1 MRYLATLLFLMFVL
15 TSGAQ
20 GEDSVKILSWNVFL
34 RPGILHDHQ
43 LDRVDSIAK
52 YLSDTD
58 ADVLV
63 LQEVFHRKSRK
74 KLIGYLKEKY
84 PFFTS
89 MGPKSF
95 FRIPS
100 GVVILSK
107 DSIVDVDRVS
117 FRKSTGAD
125 RLAKKGAV
133 CVTIHRKEHD
143 FHVIGTHLQ
152 AGGGEKGALIRK
164 HQLHRIHKLATR
176 KDSLDPIVFA
186 GDFNI
191 SFGTEAYSDLIDS
204 LQTKTKKPRG
214 KFRSTA
220 NFNDQEL
227 FSTSGKPKWIDFI
240 FLHNRK
246 NAEIEETWIEEPRL
260 SAENDHERLSDHN
273 PILSIVKF
281 DFSE

>member
-43 LDRVDSIAK
+43 LERVDSIAK

-74 KLIGYLKEKY
+74 KLIGHLKEKY

-100 GVVILSK
+100 SGGICLAGVVGNRSSHLASG
-107 DSIVDVDRVS
+107 VS
-117 FRKSTGAD
+117 SSSG
-125 RLAKKGAV
+125 
-133 CVTIHRKEHD
+133 
-143 FHVIGTHLQ
+143 
-152 AGGGEKGALIRK
+152 
-164 HQLHRIHKLATR
+164 
-176 KDSLDPIVFA
+176 
-186 GDFNI
+186 I
-191 SFGTEAYSDLIDS
+191 SVSPSSD
-204 LQTKTKKPRG
+204 
-214 KFRSTA
+214 
-220 NFNDQEL
+220 
-227 FSTSGKPKWIDFI
+227 
-240 FLHNRK
+240 
-246 NAEIEETWIEEPRL
+246 
-260 SAENDHERLSDHN
+260 
-273 PILSIVKF
+273 
-281 DFSE
+281 